1 MSGKVITRTA
11 AGFDTPPRL
20 SAAEKAR
27 LDAQTDDDIARA
39 AGEDPD
45 NPILTQADL
54 EEFKPVS
61 EARRIRRALNL
72 TQEAFAEAFHIPIG
86 TLRDWEQHRSEP
98 DQAAR
103 SFLKVI
109 AAAPELVREV
119 LSERR

>member
-1 MSGKVITRTA
+1 MSGKVITRMA
-11 AGFDTPPRL
+11 AGSDTLPRL

-27 LDAQTDDDIARA
+27 LEALTDDDIARA
-39 AGEDPD
+39 AADDPD
-45 NPILTQADL
+45 NPILTQTDL
-54 EEFKPVS
+54 EEFRPVS
-61 EARRIRRALNL
+61 DARRIRRALNL

-109 AAAPELVREV
+109 AAAPEMVREV
-119 LSERR
+119 LSDIQ